1 MQDNQTM
8 QAYTQVAMGY
18 LSARTVGAS
27 ETWVGRSCR
36 MHAGAQ
42 QNAERRTQDAPP
54 PERLLQKNA
63 FLRFGVVSCLQCR
76 RESRAS
82 VEGPGLM
89 PVV

>member
-1 MQDNQTM
+1 VQDNQTM

-18 LSARTVGAS
+18 LSAKTVGAS

-54 PERLLQKNA
+54 PERLLQNA
-63 FLRFGVVSCLQCR
+63 FLRFGVSCLQCR

-82 VEGPGLM
+82 VD
-89 PVV
+89 